1 MRLRRIL
8 AAVVVTTLAAP
19 AALLTSPT
27 TASAATAT
35 QIVGGTDG
43 KGWIY
48 RSSSYASQPGAPVF
62 GDTFSL
68 SINVVAGSSQVYDGT
83 LTVQRQLPGKD
94 WKTIKTSSSAYLYDS
109 IKAVGN
115 ANYRVLYS
123 GSGDYAPSS
132 AGVSSQVQRKLD
144 YSNVGG
150 RTVVLAGK
158 VSPKYK
164 GKIAIFKQQGK
175 KWKKFKTI
183 KSNRKGKFRT
193 PLPAPRSGRYY
204 FKIEIPASR
213 AFAKTQSGKFYTY
226 SVRASARGSI

>member
-8 AAVVVTTLAAP
+8 AAAVVTALAAP
-19 AALLTSPT
+19 AALLTTST

-35 QIVGGTDG
+35 QIVGGSQG

-48 RSSSYASQPGAPVF
+48 RSSSATQPGAPVF

-68 SINVVAGSSQVYDGT
+68 SINVVAGSTQVYDGT
-83 LTVQRQLPGKD
+83 LTVQRQLPGQE
-94 WKTIKTSSSAYLYDS
+94 WKTIKTSDQAYLYDS

-115 ANYRVLYS
+115 ASYRVLYS
-123 GSGDYAPSS
+123 GSGDYSPSS
-132 AGVSSQVQRKLD
+132 AGVTSQVQRKLD
-144 YSNVGG
+144 YQNVGS

-164 GKIAIFKQQGK
+164 GKITVFKQQGK

-183 KSNRKGKFRT
+183 KSNKKGKFRT

-204 FKIEIPASR
+204 FKLEIPASR
-213 AFAKTQSGKFYTY
+213 TFAKTQSGKFYTY
-226 SVRASARGSI
+226 SY

>member
-8 AAVVVTTLAAP
+8 AAAVVTTLAAP
-19 AALLTSPT
+19 AALLSSST

-48 RSSSYASQPGAPVF
+48 RDTSYPSQPGAPVF
-62 GDTFSL
+62 GETFRL
-68 SINVVAGSSQVYDGT
+68 SIEVAAGGSRVYDGT

-94 WKTIKTSSSAYLYDS
+94 WKTIKTSATAYLNDS

-123 GSGDYAPSS
+123 GSGDYAPSA
-132 AGVSSQVQRKLD
+132 AGVSSQVQRKLEFD
-144 YSNVGG
+144 DVAG
-150 RTVVLAGK
+150 RGVILGGK

-164 GKIAIFKQQGK
+164 GKVVIFKQQGK
-175 KWKKFKTI
+175 KWKKFKTV
-183 KSNRKGKFRT
+183 KTNRKGKFRT

-204 FKIEIPASR
+204 FKMEIPASR
-213 AFAKTQSGKFYTY
+213 AFAKTQSGRFATY
-226 SVRASARGSI
+226 SI